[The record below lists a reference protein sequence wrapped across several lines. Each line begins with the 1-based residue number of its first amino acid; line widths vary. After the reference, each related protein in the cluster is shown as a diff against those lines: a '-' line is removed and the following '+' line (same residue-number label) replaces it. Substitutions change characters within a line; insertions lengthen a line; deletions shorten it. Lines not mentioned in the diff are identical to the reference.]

1 MSVGLGEPPVNP
13 LQDTQKVSLERE
25 SSVEG
30 VEYPMQVRVSD
41 YSGEDL
47 LGLGDLQ
54 IKVYLRLSQTNWKM
68 RLGGLGF
75 GNNSHNRQKS
85 RPRQTPLC

>member
-30 VEYPMQVRVSD
+30 VEYPM
-41 YSGEDL
+41 
-47 LGLGDLQ
+47 
-54 IKVYLRLSQTNWKM
+54 
-68 RLGGLGF
+68 
-75 GNNSHNRQKS
+75 
-85 RPRQTPLC
+85 